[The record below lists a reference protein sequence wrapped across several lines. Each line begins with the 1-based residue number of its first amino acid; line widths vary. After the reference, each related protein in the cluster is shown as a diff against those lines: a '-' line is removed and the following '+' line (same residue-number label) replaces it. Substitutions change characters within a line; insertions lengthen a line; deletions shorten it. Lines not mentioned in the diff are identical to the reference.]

1 MTSSPIADLNDSL
14 LPWAST
20 TEAQLASQFK
30 NVRLFVEI
38 DITGDEL
45 ERLTRFYGTFL
56 SRQIS
61 EGSTAEALL
70 EACPALTVSTLLAR
84 AAQLNEISELPSEY
98 WFGLGIEP
106 TAERIAL
113 IDGRYKELLAAAG
126 LDPMDAAAE
135 GADGELGRVFA
146 HVGIATD
153 WTPELIELIDTRRAD
168 GTAEEDSADEA
179 AAVVSELAGQ
189 DTQIGP
195 LCATAP
201 DIARD
206 LITPIVNLVRHAAEY
221 PDTWEYTL
229 SAKYRGERDT
239 VVSLPALI
247 AEDVEAELRE
257 RPAGTVNR
265 RHSVGI
271 AHRQAQPRLR
281 LDVARKRVVLRLPSQ
296 PLTAA
301 AAGATATGAAVAG
314 AAARETE
321 AAGAAA
327 EIRWRVDFD
336 GQPGAFRASRS
347 DNPSRSESEV
357 VDIPVRQPYR
367 ELHVSNGLYGANPA
381 ARVDQFWQMSMIESA
396 DPVLVFS
403 LRGQNLTRRVSLHH
417 SQVYVITPQDYVAK
431 DLVQGTDVPV
441 LDEQPMKTWDGWVIR
456 ELDLTDSLSLH
467 LMAPGAHSPSM
478 SAVRS
483 IDNRQRVRF
492 IEPDAPAGATDT
504 RAATG
509 LFTVTGK
516 PIFDQSLMVE
526 FPPTISGGTE
536 IWYMSISAYAGPGEV
551 GEPVSDEEPLEVP
564 AEGGSFEV
572 FDPDL
577 WDSPWVGEYLVRLR
591 GPRNESFRHEYALI
605 EGIEVETEI
614 EGSSSQTRLPV
625 VAGLSPVTVRL
636 RPGAKPF
643 EKIAPLNLGPE
654 DTYATVAVTTDA
666 GDSLP
671 VIVRPPMIRYQ
682 LPLIGEEPMWRTEA
696 MVVESGWLDT
706 ARKFRVRPGAAIEDP
721 RLVIRNNHGAPVRTL
736 ALNTVDGITWSADM
750 KPAAPS
756 LSVLSRGSCE
766 LEFVDPAARKRVSV
780 RLVRVEPSAAIEAEL
795 NGRDLVLNCDEPSR
809 LSGMAAWVWPT
820 TAPWEAARALPI
832 RIESGQPRTQLP
844 EELVEAGPLSVQL
857 FHTDRFNLLRPASAP
872 GDRAF
877 QLRQPGYFGR
887 SPELT
892 QEQNRQEP
900 GAEVA
905 PGVEW
910 KEPWRRL
917 SAFLAGESEKA
928 PSDQSVLST
937 LWDVQAGW
945 LSGRFDVVDKLR
957 AALSANPRE
966 SIHAMSRS
974 LVPAADR
981 PAQFIAS
988 GLVHSPIISGDT
1000 AGTRA
1005 AGEDITYRRA
1015 DSPWIAALEILGELS
1030 RIDED
1035 AEPARGLRRQLRDVA
1050 GAPLVTTLETGRDN
1064 SLDTACID
1072 STTVQIA
1079 HMDPAQQKA
1088 VLDMFFGGAGVVP
1101 GALSEE
1107 NSRLIAVFDT
1117 FKHREE
1123 LSELLADPLLMTT
1136 AVKVLRRVKQANR
1149 QLYLSAR
1156 VRFDRLDG
1164 VDMDSPANRWALAP
1178 MISMIF
1184 SLATRMHAHGYL
1196 QSLGALAQAY
1206 DGWAQMAR
1214 LVPDLVTGDLVSAD
1228 AMVLGVFGPR
1238 VDQTAP

>member
-1 MTSSPIADLNDSL
+1 MTASPIADLNDSL
-14 LPWAST
+14 LPWASS
-20 TEAQLASQFK
+20 TEAQLANQFK

-38 DITGDEL
+38 DVTGDEL

-56 SRQIS
+56 SRQIAK
-61 EGSTAEALL
+61 GSTEQALL
-70 EACPALTVSTLLAR
+70 EACPALTISTLLAR
-84 AAQLNEISELPSEY
+84 AAQLNEVSELPSEY
-98 WFGLGIEP
+98 WFGLGLEP
-106 TAERIAL
+106 TPERIAL
-113 IDGRYKELLAAAG
+113 IEGRYKELLEAAG
-126 LDPMDAAAE
+126 LNPMDAVAD
-135 GADGELGRVFA
+135 GPDGELGRIFA

-153 WTPELIELIDTRRAD
+153 WNPELIELIDIRRAE
-168 GTAEEDSADEA
+168 GTAAEKASEEAGA
-179 AAVVSELAGQ
+179 IVAELAQ
-189 DTQIGP
+189 QNTQIGP
-195 LCATAP
+195 FCATAP
-201 DIARD
+201 EIARD
-206 LITPIVNLVRHAAEY
+206 LITPIVSLVHHAAEY

-229 SAKYRGERDT
+229 SSKYRGDRDRSS
-239 VVSLPALI
+239 VASLPALI

-257 RPAGTVNR
+257 RPAGTEDR

-271 AHRQAQPRLR
+271 AHRQTQPRLR

-296 PLTAA
+296 PLPVGDAA
-301 AAGATATGAAVAG
+301 EST
-314 AAARETE
+314 
-321 AAGAAA
+321 AA

-336 GQPGAFRASRS
+336 GQPGAVRASRS

-381 ARVDQFWQMSMIESA
+381 ARVDQFWHMSMIDSA

-403 LRGQNLTRRVSLHH
+403 RRGQNLTRRVSLHH
-417 SQVYVITPQDYVAK
+417 SQVYVISPKNYVAK

-456 ELDLTDSLSLH
+456 ELDLTDALSLH
-467 LMAPGAHSPSM
+467 LMAPGAHGPSM
-478 SAVRS
+478 SSVRS
-483 IDNRQRVRF
+483 VDNRQRVRF
-492 IEPDAPAGATDT
+492 IEPEA
-504 RAATG
+504 AATG

-516 PIFDQSLMVE
+516 PIFDESLMVE

-536 IWYMSISAYAGPGEV
+536 TWYMSLSAYAGPGEV
-551 GEPVSDEEPLEVP
+551 GESVSDEEPLEVP

-572 FDPDL
+572 FDPEL
-577 WDSPWVGEYLVRLR
+577 WESPWVGEYLVRLR
-591 GPRNESFRHEYALI
+591 GPRNESFRHEYALV
-605 EGIEVETEI
+605 EGIDVDTDI

-643 EKIAPLNLGPE
+643 EKISPLHLGPE
-654 DTYATVAVTTDA
+654 DTYATVAVTTEA

-671 VIVRPPMIRYQ
+671 VIVRPPMIRFQ
-682 LPLIGEEPMWRTEA
+682 LPLVGEEPMWRTES
-696 MVVESGWLDT
+696 MVVESAWIDT

-736 ALNTVDGITWSADM
+736 ALKSLDGITWSADI

-766 LEFVDPAARKRVSV
+766 LEFVDPVARKRVSV
-780 RLVRVEPSAAIEAEL
+780 RLVRVEPSVVIDMQL
-795 NGRDLVLNCDEPSR
+795 DGDQVVLNCEEPGR
-809 LSGMAAWVWPT
+809 LTSMAAWVWPT

-832 RIESGQPRTQLP
+832 VLDAGTPHTTLP
-844 EELVEAGPLSVQL
+844 GELVDAGPLSVQL

-872 GDRAF
+872 GDRAV
-877 QLRQPGYFGR
+877 QLRQPGYFGVDA
-887 SPELT
+887 SAAESEPESVDESAELAQ
-892 QEQNRQEP
+892 QEQP
-900 GAEVA
+900 D
-905 PGVEW
+905 W
-910 KEPWRRL
+910 KEPWRKL
-917 SAFLAGESEKA
+917 SAFLAGESEQA
-928 PSDQSVLST
+928 PADQAVLST

-988 GLVHSPIISGDT
+988 GLVHTPIISEGDDE
-1000 AGTRA
+1000 GTV
-1005 AGEDITYRRA
+1005 RRS
-1015 DSPWIAALEILGELS
+1015 DSPWIAALEVLGELS
-1030 RIDED
+1030 HMDED
-1035 AEPARGLRRQLRDVA
+1035 ADLARGLRKRLREIA
-1050 GAPLVTTLETGRDN
+1050 GSPLVTTLETGRDN

-1072 STTVQIA
+1072 NTTVQIA
-1079 HMDPAQQKA
+1079 RMDPAQQKA

-1107 NSRLIAVFDT
+1107 NSRLIAVFET
-1117 FKHREE
+1117 FNRREE
-1123 LSELLADPLLMTT
+1123 LSALLADSHLMTT
-1136 AVKVLRRVKQANR
+1136 AVKVLRRIKQSSR

-1164 VDMDSPANRWALAP
+1164 VDMDSPENRWALAP

-1184 SLATRMHAHGYL
+1184 ALATRMHAQGHL
-1196 QSLGALAQAY
+1196 PSLGALSNAY
-1206 DGWAQMAR
+1206 DGWSQMAR
-1214 LVPDLVTGDLVSAD
+1214 IVPDLVTGDVVSAE

-1238 VDQTAP
+1238 I